1 MNRKFVKENKSL
13 VREFVSA
20 LIASIVAGKLN
31 KNLEKKLMSK
41 PETKKDIQ
49 DLRNMKKDLDGKL
62 DRIRKSDPK
71 TYKMIKSYYK

>member
-1 MNRKFVKENKSL
+1 MNKKFVKENKSL

-31 KNLEKKLMSK
+31 KSLEKKLMSK

-49 DLRNMKKDLDGKL
+49 DLRNMKKDLDNKL

>member
-31 KNLEKKLMSK
+31 KSLEKKLMSK

-49 DLRNMKKDLDGKL
+49 DLRNMKKDLDNKL

>member
-49 DLRNMKKDLDGKL
+49 DLRNMKKDLDSKL